1 MYFAPLTGLL
11 RAFVLNCIAQTAKS
25 SEIDAQSHNE
35 RKMLRIRLTQVRL
48 KRRWSQITTEEKMI
62 RRLRAQFLLGFNEGW
77 SMYWSPFAALAR
89 EARKV
94 WVAHVHRLNDK
105 SGSV

>member
-1 MYFAPLTGLL
+1 
-11 RAFVLNCIAQTAKS
+11 
-25 SEIDAQSHNE
+25 
-35 RKMLRIRLTQVRL
+35 
-48 KRRWSQITTEEKMI
+48 MI